1 LEEFEKMVNK
11 EFGRENFESISKF
24 VFFENSSSTSKSIEE
39 NSKASQ
45 NNGITDETPR
55 QRLFD
60 VNDENIFKNATQI
73 TNETNDL
80 FGTLKDQ
87 MITSQTKDAPQI
99 MAIIDNDSLFVER
112 NLNGELDKMEV
123 DSIDSLDDET
133 KDIVNLAWNL
143 QNSSSTSK
151 SIEETSKASQNN
163 GITDETPEYFEEQEE
178 RQCAKHSINNMLQGY
193 YATLDFLLN
202 CAKELKMEDKH
213 DHFDQNGDFDNQ
225 VIERALK
232 KYLLQYRKLT
242 NCNIVHVSVEIIDK
256 ISNSKIPIMMIVTRN
271 HHHYSARRFY
281 INGPLWLFNSLFVGP
296 IIDDK
301 LFEKLKDEIKNSPH
315 EMDAPQI
322 MALIETK
329 YIVNLGWNL
338 QNTVTPIS
346 EDSSNSNIENLTKQD
361 LKSFAKEKDTVTENQ
376 VVDHSIILPDDSH
389 SNKKVSTKSRKNT
402 TKNQDCK
409 SERLFREARRHNP
422 PKKIF
427 PFGSKLRGPTN
438 CKTDAL
444 FDKAR
449 KLNKKLV
456 VFNTKD
462 YSKLT
467 IENGQEFHECKKEGL
482 KISEENTKLVNDALE
497 KGQRVRRDGR
507 NFIADDKKYI
517 ANRIINNKR
526 VKGSRMSKSK
536 K

>member
-1 LEEFEKMVNK
+1 MNDSVYNRQSSTLTINTPTKDEVFDFPKSYTDAERANSPELIMDQRNGTQEEQTSTASQVDDGLRTWGDDDSNSVKETKTIKQYLNK
-11 EFGRENFESISKF
+11 IEYDPSKTVHF
-24 VFFENSSSTSKSIEE
+24 LKEIDIFDDEIPTEAQGSSS
-39 NSKASQ
+39 
-45 NNGITDETPR
+45 D
-55 QRLFD
+55 
-60 VNDENIFKNATQI
+60 
-73 TNETNDL
+73 
-80 FGTLKDQ
+80 
-87 MITSQTKDAPQI
+87 
-99 MAIIDNDSLFVER
+99 
-112 NLNGELDKMEV
+112 
-123 DSIDSLDDET
+123 
-133 KDIVNLAWNL
+133 
-143 QNSSSTSK
+143 
-151 SIEETSKASQNN
+151 
-163 GITDETPEYFEEQEE
+163 
-178 RQCAKHSINNMLQGY
+178 
-193 YATLDFLLN
+193 
-202 CAKELKMEDKH
+202 
-213 DHFDQNGDFDNQ
+213 
-225 VIERALK
+225 
-232 KYLLQYRKLT
+232 
-242 NCNIVHVSVEIIDK
+242 
-256 ISNSKIPIMMIVTRN
+256 
-271 HHHYSARRFY
+271 
-281 INGPLWLFNSLFVGP
+281 
-296 IIDDK
+296 
-301 LFEKLKDEIKNSPH
+301 
-315 EMDAPQI
+315 
-322 MALIETK
+322 
-329 YIVNLGWNL
+329 
-338 QNTVTPIS
+338 
-346 EDSSNSNIENLTKQD
+346 LTKQD